1 MGVAH
6 DLTAVIGA
14 AELILGVDC
23 VGVLLIDEDDH
34 LRSVASSGPA
44 AAALERAQLE
54 LGVGPGVDTVRTS
67 ETVAVNDLLAD
78 GYYGPLAREVGEL
91 GVRAVVSAPVWVN
104 GAVAGNLNVMR
115 FGAYEWSLDDISAA
129 EAYADVVAS
138 LLQVSIGR
146 ATSNSGESSRPE
158 TGRFQR

>member
-14 AELILGVDC
+14 AEEILGADC
-23 VGVLLIDEDDH
+23 VGVLLIDEDDR

-44 AAALERAQLE
+44 AAALERAQQD
-54 LGVGPGVDTVRTS
+54 LGVGPGIDTIRRS

-78 GYYGPLAREVGEL
+78 GYYGLPAHVVSEL
-91 GVRAVVSAPVWVN
+91 GVRAVVSAPLWVN

-115 FGAYEWSLDDISAA
+115 FAAHEWSRD
-129 EAYADVVAS
+129 EK
-138 LLQVSIGR
+138 IGR
-146 ATSNSGESSRPE
+146 AHV
-158 TGRFQR
+158 